1 MRTGDQE
8 RSERLRTVDLLSQLD
23 RVALARL
30 AGYMVPLA
38 FAAGEVICSEGDPAD
53 GLYIVVRGTLGV
65 YATGA
70 GGERRM
76 NAIGPGHYVGE
87 LALLVDQPRS
97 ATIRADTEGEI
108 LRLDRDQFLQLLGQD
123 PAAAKAVATT
133 LARRL
138 RRRDMD
144 SPTEELEA
152 AAAPRQVVAGRI
164 ARRPAAKVVGLVLAL
179 AFGIIAFSPLIDLLP
194 FLRNALAQ
202 QRFVLLL
209 LAAVALWVTEP
220 VPNVVVSL
228 GLVATWI
235 IGKLT
240 YGEYPPFAG
249 FASLN
254 WVFVISVLG
263 IAAMVSRSGLLLRM
277 GLLLIERVPPR
288 LGWQSAAFL
297 VSGIVLTPILP
308 LAMARA
314 AVSAPLAL
322 SVAEALKL
330 RDRSPAS
337 AVLGLSAWIGSGPFI
352 FLFLNG
358 SPVCLLAWAI
368 MPTAAQNQF
377 TWTQW
382 FLAAAPLAAIIGV
395 GSFIALRLLH
405 RGEPIAPVSRDPLRL
420 QRAVLGRPSRRE
432 LALMGIVLLT
442 LVGWILAPHFQIHP
456 GLIALI
462 AFIAAMTLY
471 GRSNLASLDWDYLVF
486 YGVALTIANFV
497 VGLSLDR
504 ILKEGAAPIL
514 AQLEIGGP
522 AFVLLAG
529 VLTIVVRSLLAA
541 DQAIILLSIAL
552 IPVASVV
559 GISPWLAVIPILALG
574 LSWHIP
580 AQSPEYLVAY
590 GASQGRLFSHAQG
603 RRMAFVYDAIALGG
617 LALCLPYWHLL
628 GLL

>member
-1 MRTGDQE
+1 VRTDDQE

-65 YATGA
+65 YATAA
-70 GGERRM
+70 GGERRV

-138 RRRDMD
+138 RRRDME
-144 SPTEELEA
+144 SPTDELEA
-152 AAAPRQVVAGRI
+152 ASAPRQVVAGRI
-164 ARRPAAKVVGLVLAL
+164 ARPPAAKVVGLVLAL
-179 AFGIIAFSPLIDLLP
+179 AFGIIAFSPLID
-194 FLRNALAQ
+194 LAQ

-228 GLVATWI
+228 GLVAVWI
-235 IGKLT
+235 VSKLT
-240 YGEYPPFAG
+240 YDFATLTG
-249 FASLN
+249 FASMN

-288 LGWQSAAFL
+288 VGWQSAAFL
-297 VSGIVLTPILP
+297 VSGIALTPILP

-322 SVAEALKL
+322 GVAEALKL

-358 SPVCLLAWAI
+358 SPVCLLAWSL
-368 MPTAAQNQF
+368 MPIPAQVQF

-382 FLAAAPLAAIIGV
+382 FIAAAPLAVIIGV

-442 LVGWILAPHFQIHP
+442 LVGWILAPHYLIHP

-462 AFIAAMTLY
+462 AFIAVMTLY

-486 YGVALTIANFV
+486 YGVALTIANLAQ
-497 VGLSLDR
+497 GLSLDR
-504 ILKEGAAPIL
+504 IVGQGAVPIL
-514 AQLEIGGP
+514 AQLGIGGP

-541 DQAIILLSIAL
+541 DQAILLLSLAL
-552 IPVASVV
+552 IPVAPAV
-559 GISPWLAVIPILALG
+559 GINPWLAVIPILALG

-617 LALCLPYWHLL
+617 LAVCLPYWHLL

>member
-1 MRTGDQE
+1 VRTGDQE

-30 AGYMVPLA
+30 AGYMVPVA
-38 FAAGEVICSEGDPAD
+38 FAAGDVICREGDPAD
-53 GLYIVVRGTLGV
+53 GLYIVIRGTLGV
-65 YATGA
+65 SSVADGV
-70 GGERRM
+70 ERRL

-97 ATIRADTEGEI
+97 ATIRADTAGEI

-123 PAAAKAVATT
+123 PAAARAVATT

-138 RRRDMD
+138 RRRDSAGPAD
-144 SPTEELEA
+144 ELEPA
-152 AAAPRQVVAGRI
+152 VPRQIVASRI
-164 ARRPAAKVVGLVLAL
+164 ARHPAAKIVGLVIALAL
-179 AFGIIAFSPLIDLLP
+179 GIIAFSPLIDL
-194 FLRNALAQ
+194 AQ
-202 QRFVLLL
+202 KRFVLLL
-209 LAAVALWVTEP
+209 LAAIALWVTEP

-235 IGKLT
+235 ISKLT
-240 YGEYPPFAG
+240 YDYATLTG
-249 FASLN
+249 FASMR
-254 WVFVISVLG
+254 WVFVLGVLG
-263 IAAMVSRSGLLLRM
+263 IAAMVSRSGLLLRI

-288 LGWQSAAFL
+288 VGWQSAAFL
-297 VSGIVLTPILP
+297 VSGIVLTPLLP

-322 SVAEALKL
+322 GVAEALKL
-330 RDRSPAS
+330 KDRGPAS

-358 SPVCLLAWAI
+358 SPVCLLAWSL
-368 MPTAAQNQF
+368 MPLPAQIEF
-377 TWTQW
+377 TWMKW
-382 FLAAAPLAAIIGV
+382 FLAAAPLAVIIAV
-395 GSFIALRLLH
+395 GSFVALRLLH

-420 QRAVLGRPSRRE
+420 QRAVLGRPSGRE
-432 LALMGIVLLT
+432 LALIGIVLLT
-442 LVGWILAPHFQIHP
+442 LVGWIIAPQFLWHP
-456 GLIALI
+456 GLIALV
-462 AFIAAMTLY
+462 AFIAVMALY

-486 YGVALTIANFV
+486 FGVALTIADLV
-497 VGLSLDR
+497 QGLSLDR
-504 ILKEGAAPIL
+504 IVGQGAAPIL
-514 AQLEIGGP
+514 AELGIGGG

-541 DQAIILLSIAL
+541 DQAILLLSLAL
-552 IPVASVV
+552 IPVAPVA
-559 GISPWLAVIPILALG
+559 GLHPWLVVIPILALG

-603 RRMAFVYDAIALGG
+603 RRMALAYDAIALAG
-617 LALCLPYWHLL
+617 LAICLPYWHVL

>member
-1 MRTGDQE
+1 MRTDDQE

-65 YATGA
+65 YATAA
-70 GGERRM
+70 GGERRV

-138 RRRDMD
+138 RRRDME
-144 SPTEELEA
+144 SPTDELEA
-152 AAAPRQVVAGRI
+152 ASAPRQVVAGRI
-164 ARRPAAKVVGLVLAL
+164 ARPPAAKVVGLVLAL
-179 AFGIIAFSPLIDLLP
+179 AFGIIAFSPLID
-194 FLRNALAQ
+194 LAQ

-228 GLVATWI
+228 GLVAVWI
-235 IGKLT
+235 VSKLT
-240 YGEYPPFAG
+240 YDFATLTG
-249 FASLN
+249 FASMN

-288 LGWQSAAFL
+288 VGWQSAAFL
-297 VSGIVLTPILP
+297 VSGIALTPILP

-322 SVAEALKL
+322 GVAEALKL

-358 SPVCLLAWAI
+358 SPVCLLAWSL
-368 MPTAAQNQF
+368 MPIPAQVQF

-382 FLAAAPLAAIIGV
+382 FIAAAPLAVIIGV

-442 LVGWILAPHFQIHP
+442 LVGWILAPHYLIHP

-462 AFIAAMTLY
+462 AFIAVMTLY

-486 YGVALTIANFV
+486 YGVALTIANLAQ
-497 VGLSLDR
+497 GLSLDR
-504 ILKEGAAPIL
+504 IVGQGAVPIL
-514 AQLEIGGP
+514 AQLGIGGP

-541 DQAIILLSIAL
+541 DQAILLLSLAL
-552 IPVASVV
+552 IPVAPAV
-559 GISPWLAVIPILALG
+559 GVNPWLAVIPILALG

-617 LALCLPYWHLL
+617 LAVCLPYWHLL

>member
-38 FAAGEVICSEGDPAD
+38 FAADQVICSEGDPAD

-123 PAAAKAVATT
+123 PAAARAVATT

-138 RRRDMD
+138 RRRDME
-144 SPTEELEA
+144 SPTDELEP

-164 ARRPAAKVVGLVLAL
+164 ARHPAAKVVGLVLAL
-179 AFGIIAFSPLIDLLP
+179 AFGIIAFSPLIDL
-194 FLRNALAQ
+194 AQ
-202 QRFVLLL
+202 TRFVLLL
-209 LAAVALWVTEP
+209 LAAAALWVTEP

-235 IGKLT
+235 VSKLT
-240 YGEYPPFAG
+240 YDFATLTG
-249 FASLN
+249 FASMN
-254 WVFVISVLG
+254 WVFVMSVLG
-263 IAAMVSRSGLLLRM
+263 IAAMVSRSGLFLRM

-288 LGWQSAAFL
+288 VGWQSAAFL
-297 VSGIVLTPILP
+297 VSGIALTPILP

-322 SVAEALKL
+322 GVAEALKL

-358 SPVCLLAWAI
+358 SPVCLLAWSL

-382 FLAAAPLAAIIGV
+382 FIAAAPLAVIIGV

-420 QRAVLGRPSRRE
+420 QRAVLGRPSGRE
-432 LALMGIVLLT
+432 LALIGIVVLT
-442 LVGWILAPHFQIHP
+442 LVGWILVPRSVFHP
-456 GLIALI
+456 GLIALLG
-462 AFIAAMTLY
+462 FIAAMVLY

-486 YGVALTIANFV
+486 YGVALTIANLV
-497 VGLSLDR
+497 VGLGLDG
-504 ILKEGAAPIL
+504 IVKTNAAPVL
-514 AQLEIGGP
+514 AQFGIGGA

-541 DQAIILLSIAL
+541 DQAILLLSLAL
-552 IPVASVV
+552 IPVATAV

-574 LSWHIP
+574 LSWHVP

-603 RRMAFVYDAIALGG
+603 RRMAIVYDAIALAG

>member
-38 FAAGEVICSEGDPAD
+38 FAAGDVICSQGDPAD

-65 YATGA
+65 FATDA
-70 GGERRM
+70 HGERRV
-76 NAIGPGHYVGE
+76 NAIGPGHYLGE

-123 PAAAKAVATT
+123 PVAAKAVATT

-138 RRRDMD
+138 RRRDTE
-144 SPTEELEA
+144 SPSEELEPA
-152 AAAPRQVVAGRI
+152 AAQRQVVAGRI
-164 ARRPAAKVVGLVLAL
+164 ARPPAVKVFGLVLAL

-194 FLRNALAQ
+194 FLRDALAQ
-202 QRFVLLL
+202 QRFILLL
-209 LAAVALWVTEP
+209 LAAIALWVTEP

-235 IGKLT
+235 VSKLT
-240 YGEYPPFAG
+240 YDFATLTG
-249 FASLN
+249 FASMN
-254 WVFVISVLG
+254 WVFVLSVLG
-263 IAAMVSRSGLLLRM
+263 IAAMVSRSGLLLRV

-288 LGWQSAAFL
+288 VGWQSAAFL
-297 VSGIVLTPILP
+297 VSGIVLTPLLP

-322 SVAEALKL
+322 GVAEALKL
-330 RDRSPAS
+330 RDRGPAS

-358 SPVCLLAWAI
+358 SPVCLLAWSL
-368 MPTAAQNQF
+368 MPIAAQVQF

-382 FLAAAPLAAIIGV
+382 FIAAAPLAVIIGV
-395 GSFIALRLLH
+395 GSFVALRLLH

-420 QRAVLGRPSRRE
+420 QRAVLGRPSGRE

-442 LVGWILAPHFQIHP
+442 LVGWVLAPRFLIHP

-462 AFIAAMTLY
+462 AFLAVMALY
-471 GRSNLASLDWDYLVF
+471 GRSNLATLDWDYLVF
-486 YGVALTIANFV
+486 YGVALTIANLAQ
-497 VGLSLDR
+497 GLSLDR
-504 ILKEGAAPIL
+504 IVGQGAAPIL
-514 AQLEIGGP
+514 AQLGIGGP

-541 DQAIILLSIAL
+541 DQAILLLSLAL
-552 IPVASVV
+552 IPVATAV
-559 GISPWLAVIPILALG
+559 GINPWLAVIPILALG

-628 GLL
+628 GFL